1 MNYAILFCF
10 LIALANSKVSK
21 LGFKSLLNLKSFI
34 EDNDYDDNVDRICK
48 SGSEGKTACHAIPI
62 NSNYF
67 QCCYVT
73 EMDDIERESEC
84 DAIPK
89 PFNNFKVLM
98 EDKQFKALYREV
110 LGYKKVYDESPDNR
124 DEIIDDMINL
134 GVDDIHARIECPN
147 DETMEINIDDNFSL
161 TEKNVLSSQ
170 NHCLNY
176 FYLTMTSTGNTNY
189 DCTKGELLQSSKD
202 AGVECGTLQITSSG
216 VKLKTCMLFGFE
228 MFSNSKIQE
237 LISNQI
243 KGEKE
248 SSNVQSQFT
257 IEFSDSKG
265 NIVKYDSEGKFTI
278 GSGPIPEPSPD
289 PNPNPNPNPD
299 STGQD
304 NTTTPDST
312 DQNATL
318 GNNSR
323 ILTISKYLSLL
334 SLFLF

>member
-1 MNYAILFCF
+1 MNYAILLCL
-10 LIALANSKVSK
+10 LIVLANSKVSK

-34 EDNDYDDNVDRICK
+34 EDNDYDDNAERICK
-48 SGSEGKTACHAIPI
+48 SGWESKKACHAIPI

-73 EMDDIERESEC
+73 EMDDIEGESDC

-124 DEIIDDMINL
+124 DEIIDDMIKL
-134 GVDDIHARIECPN
+134 GVDDTHARIECPN

-161 TEKNVLSSQ
+161 AEQKVLSSQ

-176 FYLTMTSTGNTNY
+176 LYLTAATGNTNY

-202 AGVECGTLQITSSG
+202 AGVECGTLQITTKQNG
-216 VKLKTCMLFGFE
+216 IEYKLKSCMLFGFE

-237 LISNQI
+237 LISNQS

-257 IEFSDSKG
+257 IELSDSKG
-265 NIVKYDSEGKFTI
+265 NRVQYDSDGQFTI
-278 GSGPIPEPSPD
+278 
-289 PNPNPNPNPD
+289 D

-304 NTTTPDST
+304 NTTPVPNSDST
-312 DQNATL
+312 DSDTTNDSTGSDTTAPS
-318 GNNSR
+318 NNSR
-323 ILTISKYLSLL
+323 ILTIFKYLSLL